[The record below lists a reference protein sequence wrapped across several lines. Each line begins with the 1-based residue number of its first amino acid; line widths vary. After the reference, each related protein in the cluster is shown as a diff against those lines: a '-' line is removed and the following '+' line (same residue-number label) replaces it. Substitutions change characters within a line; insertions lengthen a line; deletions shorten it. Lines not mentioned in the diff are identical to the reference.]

1 MKAVGQKVNFVSG
14 GPMEYRS
21 NLDSQTLVL
30 KRNVFSGRYFL
41 QPKNYFVN
49 VNKSQNGLLAEQK
62 GQVYNICKI
71 REESL

>member
-41 QPKNYFVN
+41 HSRLFSPEMFENYFDMFYEIT
-49 VNKSQNGLLAEQK
+49 Q
-62 GQVYNICKI
+62 
-71 REESL
+71 